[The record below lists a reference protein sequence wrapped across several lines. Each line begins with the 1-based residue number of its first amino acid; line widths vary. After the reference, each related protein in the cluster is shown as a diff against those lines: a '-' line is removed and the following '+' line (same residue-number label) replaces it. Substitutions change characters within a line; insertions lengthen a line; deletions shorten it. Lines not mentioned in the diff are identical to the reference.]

1 MKYLKKYESY
11 NKPFEKISNSEYK
24 GISNKLEDFTEQEI
38 NVIDQTFKDLKM
50 LFFKEKMYSCT
61 YKYKIALKGGDFD
74 SFLLIKREDEY
85 FYVVVN
91 PLDLASLKNDIY
103 KCDQIFGL
111 VEFIKFYRDKIR
123 KQPKL
128 SSDEYQ
134 DFLDLGYEGLDDDE
148 EDINESESEDK
159 LRFPDPYVVVPSI
172 ELSKE
177 GALDFTDEEKGTI
190 FTEIKKLDPKDT
202 WYKKDMKMVDPYT
215 FEVKPAGKDILA
227 YEDRLGMGMFSIV
240 KRVDDY
246 YYLSTRGRVN
256 YKCDGMDGLLKCI
269 RYYIEK
275 INQLERVN
283 ENLENKG
290 YEMIEDIDEFN
301 DKNTML
307 RFRLD
312 DIKKIDK
319 IFLNKNIISSYSGD
333 LQFYRESG
341 TTSYLL
347 YELRH
352 PSDYSHI
359 LTEFAINV
367 YDDEWYIVCL
377 AINLRGIFKL
387 TTGADVSAGYN
398 LFYKCDQLDG
408 LAKLVEDYTTWVRTI
423 TPEDVRSGNLP
434 WRNNLV
440 KESNQE
446 LLNIPEQGFKLTTSQ
461 EMNKLDSLFKD
472 VTFSENELYS
482 IIDKIPDYSFDKYNH
497 MRSDDMILAP
507 SSIVLTKKTSNY
519 YSDRESVCVELNI
532 SKREDEYYMV
542 FADLYAKS
550 ILTNKF
556 GEIATNGLYLTSN
569 YHSNYYLC
577 DGLNGL
583 LNLIEHIK
591 KQIDEVD
598 IDNSGKVKTAI
609 LPWTKVKID

>member
-111 VEFIKFYRDKIR
+111 VEFIKFYKDKIR
-123 KQPKL
+123 KQ
-128 SSDEYQ
+128 Y
-134 DFLDLGYEGLDDDE
+134 LGYECYLD

-159 LRFPDPYVVVPSI
+159 LKFPDPYVVVPSI

-333 LQFYRESG
+333 LQFHRESG

-446 LLNIPEQGFKLTTSQ
+446 LLNIPEQGFKLASAN
-461 EMNKLDSLFKD
+461 ELNKMDSLFKK
-472 VTFSENELYS
+472 VSFLEGEKSKL
-482 IIDKIPDYSFDKYNH
+482 IDRLPDHICDEGDF
-497 MRSDDMILAP
+497 MESDDILPAP
-507 SSIVLTKKTSNY
+507 SFIRFIKSIHSNIG
-519 YSDRESVCVELNI
+519 RCIEIHI
-532 SKREDEYYMV
+532 SKREDDYYIIIV
-542 FADLYAKS
+542 DFYPKLILADKYGMDAV
-550 ILTNKF
+550 
-556 GEIATNGLYLTSN
+556 NGLYLTRMV
-569 YHSNYYLC
+569 HTDYYIC

-583 LNLIEHIK
+583 LNLVEHIK
-591 KQIDEVD
+591 KQVSEID
-598 IDNSGKVKTAI
+598 IDDSGKIKTAI